1 MAKYT
6 NTAGFKAISNEN
18 TEEPSEKL
26 PRPLLFLI
34 VGGIIVI
41 GFIGKLFN
49 ISKDFPSNE
58 IIELEIDDNNEA
70 KHINPNNN

>member
-26 PRPLLFLI
+26 PRALLFLI
-34 VGGIIVI
+34 IGGIIII
-41 GFIGKLFN
+41 GCHDNRKL
-49 ISKDFPSNE
+49 
-58 IIELEIDDNNEA
+58 
-70 KHINPNNN
+70 

>member
-26 PRPLLFLI
+26 PRPLLLSS
-34 VGGIIVI
+34 
-41 GFIGKLFN
+41 L
-49 ISKDFPSNE
+49 DLLPS
-58 IIELEIDDNNEA
+58 
-70 KHINPNNN
+70 